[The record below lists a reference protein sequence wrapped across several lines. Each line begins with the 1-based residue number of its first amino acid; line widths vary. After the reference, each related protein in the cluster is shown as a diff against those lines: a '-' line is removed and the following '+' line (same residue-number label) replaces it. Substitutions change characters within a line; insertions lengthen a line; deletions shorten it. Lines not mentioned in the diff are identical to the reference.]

1 MELVESI
8 PLHVHVTNEAIATS
22 WALPPSALGLCGKG
36 NYVFVL
42 DVGGRTTDGALS
54 RCAKGGLF
62 IISYASTTAMSGTVV
77 TEKLL
82 KIARERLLQAGP
94 ALAIGR
100 HLTAKEVN
108 DAKKDLR
115 PELEYYQISL
125 RQFTGPLKEAVIQ
138 ANKMSGAK
146 QEDEDVDEPEL
157 CVPTSALWEQ
167 LNTVD
172 GDATEMGSPI
182 SAIKDLLRNA
192 RSKVPA
198 KCQLLVVGSGGALKT
213 WNLQEELRAYC
224 EELGNTRLT
233 EGSMGAGSMVLSGLI
248 NMAKRLEMGRLPD
261 EIKLGLQY
269 HDISK
274 NAAAYNWLDANE
286 VVETP
291 AGNEYFSLQDKSMES
306 RESAEVELILGARLP
321 GMNGNTVI
329 LGPTLNVPV
338 PEAWPIIKA
347 AKKLKTGSP
356 QFKVLSK
363 PRKGAGAGLG
373 ISIAFP
379 DQHDC
384 AGVTVTPDLEV
395 QMPNLIFFST
405 LKFDPTKPLRGP
417 LHVPEAHVRLLDGL
431 FEAVDGAQAQQ
442 PGGAAAAGPAAP
454 RLAPQAGAATN
465 GRQGKRKAAEPPQDD
480 GAGPS
485 GIDRSNGSHRVLR
498 SAMQHGGVA

>member
-1 MELVESI
+1 MLSSTVPLTPLQVESI

-192 RSKVPA
+192 RRYVINLATPPCLSPEAACKPVPYLAPRSKVPA

-233 EGSMGAGSMVLSGLI
+233 EGSMGAGSMVS
-248 NMAKRLEMGRLPD
+248 LPV
-261 EIKLGLQY
+261 LL
-269 HDISK
+269 
-274 NAAAYNWLDANE
+274 
-286 VVETP
+286 
-291 AGNEYFSLQDKSMES
+291 KSHLPLASITECMPHHTS
-306 RESAEVELILGARLP
+306 ARL
-321 GMNGNTVI
+321 NRSC
-329 LGPTLNVPV
+329 LGSLT
-338 PEAWPIIKA
+338 WPSA
-347 AKKLKTGSP
+347 SRWAGCPMKLSSGCSTMTSA
-356 QFKVLSK
+356 
-363 PRKGAGAGLG
+363 R
-373 ISIAFP
+373 
-379 DQHDC
+379 
-384 AGVTVTPDLEV
+384 TP
-395 QMPNLIFFST
+395 
-405 LKFDPTKPLRGP
+405 PLTIGWTRT
-417 LHVPEAHVRLLDGL
+417 R
-431 FEAVDGAQAQQ
+431 
-442 PGGAAAAGPAAP
+442 
-454 RLAPQAGAATN
+454 
-465 GRQGKRKAAEPPQDD
+465 
-480 GAGPS
+480 
-485 GIDRSNGSHRVLR
+485 
-498 SAMQHGGVA
+498 